1 MSNHPTSKDL
11 PNAISSQVSEGG
23 AEHLSLQDG
32 NQADLFGQDHPHV
45 SRLAQ
50 QEVVRENR
58 TPNDIFGRSSS
69 ISLRSADLQQSLGSK
84 LAQLS
89 DMDGS
94 TIYRLTL
101 KQKTTPAR
109 RLYFHLAA
117 SAHHTKENACFSWP
131 TPVAADV
138 RDRGKFDDP
147 SVQRR
152 IKIKKTI
159 ELSMLVASV
168 APYRHAKKSP
178 RAQEIATSGKTLQSS
193 TAETESTAPYQLNPR
208 FSLWLMGY
216 PIEWAYCAERVTQS
230 SHKRQS
236 RS

>member
-1 MSNHPTSKDL
+1 MSKQKISKDL
-11 PNAISSQVSEGG
+11 PSVTSSQVSEGG

-32 NQADLFGQDHPHV
+32 NQTDLFGQGHPHV

-50 QEVVRENR
+50 QEVGRENR
-58 TPNDIFGRSSS
+58 TPNDIYGRSSS

-101 KQKTTPAR
+101 KQKTTPQQR
-109 RLYFHLAA
+109 SYFHLAA
-117 SAHHTKENACFSWP
+117 SVRRTNENASSSWP

-178 RAQEIATSGKTLQSS
+178 KAQEIAVSGTTLQSS
-193 TAETESTAPYQLNPR
+193 TVETASNVPYQLNPR

-216 PIEWAYCAERVTQS
+216 PIAWAYCGERATQS
-230 SHKRQS
+230 SRKQRQK
-236 RS
+236 

>member
-1 MSNHPTSKDL
+1 MSKQKISKDL
-11 PNAISSQVSEGG
+11 PSVTSSQVSEGG

-32 NQADLFGQDHPHV
+32 NQTDLFGQGHPHV

-50 QEVVRENR
+50 QEVGRENR
-58 TPNDIFGRSSS
+58 TPNDIYGRSSS
-69 ISLRSADLQQSLGSK
+69 ISLRGADLQQSLGSK

-101 KQKTTPAR
+101 KQKTTPQQR
-109 RLYFHLAA
+109 SYFHLAA
-117 SAHHTKENACFSWP
+117 SVRRTNENASSSWP

-178 RAQEIATSGKTLQSS
+178 KAQEIAVSGTTLQSS
-193 TAETESTAPYQLNPR
+193 TVETASNVPYQLNPR

-216 PIEWAYCAERVTQS
+216 PIAWAYCGERATQS
-230 SHKRQS
+230 SRKQRQK
-236 RS
+236 

>member
-1 MSNHPTSKDL
+1 MSKQKISKDS
-11 PNAISSQVSEGG
+11 PSVTSSQVSEGG
-23 AEHLSLQDG
+23 AEHSNLQDG
-32 NQADLFGQDHPHV
+32 NQADLFGRDRRHV

-50 QEVVRENR
+50 QEVGPENR
-58 TPNDIFGRSSS
+58 TPNDISGRSSS

-109 RLYFHLAA
+109 RSYFHLAA
-117 SAHHTKENACFSWP
+117 SVRRTNENACSSWP

-178 RAQEIATSGKTLQSS
+178 KAQEIAASGTTLQSS
-193 TAETESTAPYQLNPR
+193 SAATASTAPYQLNPR

-216 PIEWAYCAERVTQS
+216 PIAWAYCGERVTLS
-230 SHKRQS
+230 SRKQPPKS
-236 RS
+236 